1 MAGFES
7 LGAAARSVVKLL
19 QAGLA
24 TAEVQG
30 LVPGVA
36 AKLVRTVDFDAA
48 VGGIQRPAVSVFV
61 HRVDFDKVTRAAYS
75 TSLTPD
81 GHPYLPLEMRFL
93 VTPWAANPEDELLL
107 LGAAMLTLER
117 RPILS
122 SNLLDPSGKW
132 EPNESLQIVMEEIST
147 EAVMRMFD
155 SLPVDYQ
162 LSVPY
167 IARLVKIALPKSSAE
182 LTSSVN
188 FDFENQPGRVLVPQ

>member
-1 MAGFES
+1 MAGFEALS
-7 LGAAARSVVKLL
+7 AAASSVTRLL
-19 QAGLA
+19 NAALQEP
-24 TAEVQG
+24 EVQTR
-30 LVPGVA
+30 VPG
-36 AKLVRTVDFDAA
+36 AKAQLLRTTDFDAA

-61 HRVDFDKVTRAAYS
+61 HRVDFDKVTRAAFS

-93 VTPWAANPEDELLL
+93 ITPWAANPEAELIL
-107 LGAAMLTLER
+107 LGAAMLGLER

-122 SNLLDPSGKW
+122 NNLLDPSGKW

-167 IARLVKIALPKSSAE
+167 IARLVKIGLPQSSSE
-182 LTSSVN
+182 LTSAVN
-188 FDFENQPGRVLVPQ
+188 FDFENHPDKVLVPL